1 LLATRL
7 QLERQKAKN
16 LEKMRVAV
24 VALNVAV
31 TDKNDVLTIL
41 TTKRVAVSDKFVVSN
56 DINGRHTIRK
66 YNIS

>member
-1 LLATRL
+1 L

-16 LEKMRVAV
+16 LEKMRVVKIAEIV
-24 VALNVAV
+24 DDE
-31 TDKNDVLTIL
+31 DKNDVLTIL
-41 TTKRVAVSDKFVVSN
+41 TTKRVAVSDKFVVSS